1 MARSV
6 PLTLWGLTQAERGS
20 WPLQPE
26 SREGRQM
33 LRKTIITVFSFLS
46 VIPAFA
52 HTTQFTPGQAAT
64 GQAQPVLRLMND
76 REFATFLG
84 RLDADLLRSKL
95 QMEKMD
101 VKSLSL
107 DLQEKQELQRSYG
120 QCLQSLDN
128 TRDEIQKLTQK
139 QTLKLDL
146 FLLIDLNELARNL
159 DALDEVLVDPVAVS
173 GTSGVQKSLGYA
185 KEILSIDRSLTMEI
199 STFQHHFIAFT
210 GVIDASLEPADADAS
225 QPSNQK

>member
-6 PLTLWGLTQAERGS
+6 PLTLWGLTHPERGS
-20 WPLQPE
+20 WQLQE
-26 SREGRQM
+26 GSREGRQM
-33 LRKTIITVFSFLS
+33 LRKTIITVFAFLS
-46 VIPAFA
+46 AIPALA
-52 HTTQFTPGQAAT
+52 HTTQFTAGQPAT

-107 DLQEKQELQRSYG
+107 DVQEKQELQRSYG
-120 QCLQSLDN
+120 QCLQSVDN
-128 TRDEIQKLTQK
+128 TRDEIQKLAQK

-146 FLLIDLNELARNL
+146 FLLIDLNELARSL

-173 GTSGVQKSLGYA
+173 GSSGVQKSLGYA
-185 KEILSIDRSLTMEI
+185 KEVLSIDRALTMEI

-225 QPSNQK
+225 QPQSQK